1 MKELKCPNCGSTFTV
16 DEAGYAF
23 ILQQVKTAEFDGE
36 VQRRLAEIRKSDEQ
50 ARALELE
57 KQKSEAQSALDAKD
71 REISDLQAK
80 IDRSEA
86 ETNAKLAEKAMEM
99 QKSLEAKEREILE
112 LKSSVARYD
121 AETDAKLVAKAMEG
135 RAAVEAKAEE
145 GRRALAAK
153 DDDIARLKEELAAK
167 DGEFKAS
174 LAEKELAEQKAMAEK
189 DAEIAELKADYAAK
203 LKGAEEQIAFYK
215 DMKARMST
223 KMIGETLETH
233 CSTLYEQ
240 FLRFALPNATFEK
253 DNEVVE
259 GTKGDFV
266 FRDFAPDKTEYVS
279 IMFEMKNEADG
290 TATKHKNEDFFKKL
304 DEDRRKK
311 NCEYAVLVSM
321 LEPDN
326 ELYNAGIVS
335 VAKGYEKM
343 YVVRPQCF
351 IPIIT
356 LLVQASRKAME
367 YKCEVAAMRR
377 ESVDVTAFE
386 GKLQEFRKRFGYNC
400 KLAKDKFERAIKEI
414 DKSIKALEETKML
427 LVGSG
432 EQLDHANDKVE
443 KLTIR
448 KLTYNN
454 PTMQA
459 KFAEARAVN
468 DAAPGDTEAEGEA
481 PADE

>member
-23 ILQQVKTAEFDGE
+23 ILQQVKTAEFDCE

-57 KQKSEAQSALDAKD
+57 KRKSEAQAALD
-71 REISDLQAK
+71 
-80 IDRSEA
+80 
-86 ETNAKLAEKAMEM
+86 
-99 QKSLEAKEREILE
+99 AKEREI
-112 LKSSVARYD
+112 
-121 AETDAKLVAKAMEG
+121 AKLKGA
-135 RAAVEAKAEE
+135 
-145 GRRALAAK
+145 
-153 DDDIARLKEELAAK
+153 LAAK

-174 LAEKELAEQKAMAEK
+174 LAERELAEQKAMADK
-189 DAEIAELKADYAAK
+189 DAEIASLKADYAAK

-223 KMIGETLETH
+223 KMVGETLEAH

-351 IPIIT
+351 LPIIT
-356 LLVQASRKAME
+356 LLVQAARKAME
-367 YKCEVAAMRR
+367 YKCQIEAMRR
-377 ESVDVTAFE
+377 ESVDITKFE
-386 GKLQEFRKRFGYNC
+386 DKLVEFRDGFGRNC
-400 KLAKDKFERAIKEI
+400 KLAKDKFEKAIAEI
-414 DKSIKALEETKML
+414 DKSIKALEETKRF

-432 EQLDHANDKVE
+432 EQLNHANDKVE

-459 KFAEARAVN
+459 KFAEAS
-468 DAAPGDTEAEGEA
+468 AEK
-481 PADE
+481 DIV

>member
-16 DEAGYAF
+16 DEAGYAS
-23 ILQQVKTAEFDGE
+23 ILQQVKTAEFDCE

-50 ARALELE
+50 VRALELE
-57 KQKSEAQSALDAKD
+57 KRKSEAQAALD
-71 REISDLQAK
+71 
-80 IDRSEA
+80 
-86 ETNAKLAEKAMEM
+86 
-99 QKSLEAKEREILE
+99 AKEREI
-112 LKSSVARYD
+112 
-121 AETDAKLVAKAMEG
+121 AKLKGA
-135 RAAVEAKAEE
+135 
-145 GRRALAAK
+145 
-153 DDDIARLKEELAAK
+153 LAAK

-174 LAEKELAEQKAMAEK
+174 LAERELAEQKAMADK
-189 DAEIAELKADYAAK
+189 DAEIASLKADYAAK

-223 KMIGETLETH
+223 KMVGETLEAH

-351 IPIIT
+351 LPIIT
-356 LLVQASRKAME
+356 LLVQAARKAME
-367 YKCEVAAMRR
+367 YKCQIEAMRR
-377 ESVDVTAFE
+377 ESVDITKFE
-386 GKLQEFRKRFGYNC
+386 DKLVEFRDGFGRNC
-400 KLAKDKFERAIKEI
+400 KLAKDKFEKAIAEI
-414 DKSIKALEETKML
+414 DKSIKALEETKRF

-432 EQLDHANDKVE
+432 EQLNHANDKVE

-459 KFAEARAVN
+459 KFAEAS
-468 DAAPGDTEAEGEA
+468 AEK
-481 PADE
+481 DIV